1 VGGDKMIRRFSNMT
15 GKMSGKKLG
24 IILFVLFGVG
34 ILGRSVL
41 KYADMKSQ
49 RDSIKS
55 EIEQLK
61 EDNVKLQEK
70 ITNLYNDR
78 EYVEKV
84 SREQLNLVKDGET
97 VYIISRD

>member
-1 VGGDKMIRRFSNMT
+1 MIRRFSDMT
-15 GKMSGKKLG
+15 GRIKGRT
-24 IILFVLFGVG
+24 IAFAVVVLFGGGVL
-34 ILGRSVL
+34 IRSAY
-41 KYADMKSQ
+41 KYFDMRTQ

-61 EDNVKLQEK
+61 EDNEKLQEK
-70 ITNLYNDR
+70 ITNLYNDK

-84 SREQLNLVKDGET
+84 AREQLNLVKEGET

>member
-1 VGGDKMIRRFSNMT
+1 MIRRFSNPL
-15 GKMSGKKLG
+15 GRVSGRKLLI
-24 IILFVLFGVG
+24 IILLLFSGG
-34 ILGRSVL
+34 ILFRSAY
-41 KYADMKSQ
+41 KYFDMKTQ

-70 ITNLYNDR
+70 IANLYNDKD
-78 EYVEKV
+78 YVEKV
-84 SREQLNLVKDGET
+84 AREQLNLVKDGET